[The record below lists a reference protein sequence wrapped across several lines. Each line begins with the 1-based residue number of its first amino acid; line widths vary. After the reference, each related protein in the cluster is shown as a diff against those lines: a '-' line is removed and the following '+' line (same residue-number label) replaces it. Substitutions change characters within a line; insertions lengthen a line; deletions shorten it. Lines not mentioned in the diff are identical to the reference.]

1 MAGEKL
7 RDQLAAEK
15 STAGGDDGKSG
26 TGARSKPTKG
36 ADNKVS
42 SYLLLLLL
50 CRIGLTTTHQF
61 CKLRCFS
68 VISTIYH
75 HHTQKSG
82 SMALSPEI
90 SKGVSAG
97 AAAAS
102 RGNAHLREVFHE
114 LLPLYLR
121 TADPDAGSNS
131 SNNSSSSSSSNNSNS
146 SGSSSSNIN
155 SSSSGS
161 TLDGFLLYLFAVVV
175 KQLDRLDGHPLLS
188 VEEAQA
194 VLQRLHGRQAQVP
207 PGGGSYSAKKP
218 LDCRLLFMQSLRL
231 YPWNW

>member
-1 MAGEKL
+1 
-7 RDQLAAEK
+7 
-15 STAGGDDGKSG
+15 
-26 TGARSKPTKG
+26 
-36 ADNKVS
+36 
-42 SYLLLLLL
+42 
-50 CRIGLTTTHQF
+50 
-61 CKLRCFS
+61 
-68 VISTIYH
+68 
-75 HHTQKSG
+75 
-82 SMALSPEI
+82 MALSPEI
-90 SKGVSAG
+90 SKGVGAG

-121 TADPDAGSNS
+121 TADPDTDS
-131 SNNSSSSSSSNNSNS
+131 SSSSSSSSSSNSSNS
-146 SGSSSSNIN
+146 S

-207 PGGGSYSAKKP
+207 PGGGGHSTKKP